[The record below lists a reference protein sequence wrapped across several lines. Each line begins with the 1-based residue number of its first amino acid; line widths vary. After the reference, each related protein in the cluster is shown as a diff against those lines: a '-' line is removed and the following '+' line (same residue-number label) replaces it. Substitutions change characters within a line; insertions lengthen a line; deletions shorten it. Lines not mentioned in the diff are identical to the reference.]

1 MLKEIHKLLDEA
13 DVVIHYN
20 GKKFDIP
27 TLNKEFL
34 LHGLTPPA
42 PYKQIDLLKE
52 VRSNFKFISNK
63 LDYVA
68 QALKLGQKVKH
79 KGHQLWVDCMAG
91 KEDAWQQMEEYNIQD
106 VELLEKLYDSLKP
119 WIKSHPNHGLYGET
133 LESHVCPNCSSGKLR
148 RRGYAYSN
156 TYRYQRYQCTDC
168 GKWSRGAKSLGPK
181 VENKVIGLP

>member
-119 WIKSHPNHGLYGET
+119 WIKSHPNHGLYGEVFD
-133 LESHVCPNCSSGKLR
+133 SHVCPNCSSGKLR